1 MLRPAVASTL
11 LLSAS
16 VVTLA
21 APASAAPQK
30 TINLAGEWKYLPY
43 DGEGNMGAESIDD
56 AGWPTMAL
64 PSNWYLMGSKAY
76 PPKARA
82 AARIIEPGSPADLP
96 TPPKDL
102 GLDYEG
108 TVWFRKTITWDGA
121 AGVPVLDL
129 DMVDYYAEVFVN
141 GASVGKHEG
150 YFQRW
155 SVDLAGA
162 LRKGKNLL
170 AVKVSA
176 PALAFDLAQQYPVSW
191 PKQQNQIKGIFGY
204 HDTRPGATSVRGQE
218 RGTGGILRGLGLR
231 VSPGVDLVELKVTPL
246 DVSPASA
253 RLVVE
258 AVTRNWGKKTV
269 DATLAGTFHAKNF
282 TWAGRLGVS
291 FAVKAEP
298 GLSRSVGEV
307 KLEKPALWWSWD
319 YGKPNLY
326 TLDAELTT
334 KEAAP
339 EAAKPGK
346 TGAKP
351 AAKAAPAVLD
361 AKLVTFGVRSIARDG
376 EWVVRLNGQRI
387 YARGSNYIAT
397 QWLSQADRAFYEKD
411 MRLVTSANLNS
422 LRVHAHLERPEL
434 YDVAD
439 ELGVMIWQDFP
450 LQWGYTDD
458 PAFHAEAKRQ
468 AVDMI
473 DRYYDHPSIIVWCMH
488 NESPHSMSWMKKKD
502 PQQNAKL
509 DEELLAVAK
518 QSDPARIPHS
528 DSGAGDGHS
537 YTGWYVFQI
546 GDLVKDMPNERYITE
561 FGAEGLPALETL
573 KAMFDGDTLWPD
585 SPLDWEAWKFADFQ
599 PDQTFNLAQVK
610 MGKTINEFI
619 AASQRYQ
626 ANLIRFQTEVFRR
639 AKWTRTTG
647 LYQFMFVDDWPSIT
661 WSVVDYYRRPKLAY
675 ATLRDSMQR
684 LLPSVE
690 YDIHN
695 AEGPISLW
703 VVNDHLQPVPKA
715 TVKWKITD
723 PRGGGKPVVRSVAV
737 DIPADGV
744 IKATDLGALPRIGAG
759 TARLDVWIE
768 DEHGQFLARSS
779 LSGDDYVIR
788 K

>member
-1 MLRPAVASTL
+1 MLRLALALPLLALLCLATAPAVA
-11 LLSAS
+11 
-16 VVTLA
+16 
-21 APASAAPQK
+21 APPK
-30 TINLAGEWKYLPY
+30 TVNLAGDWKYLPY
-43 DGEGNMGAESIDD
+43 DGEGNMAAECIDD
-56 AGWPTMAL
+56 SGWPTMAL
-64 PSNWYLMGSKAY
+64 PTSWYLMGGKSY
-76 PPKARA
+76 PSKARA
-82 AARIIEPGSPADLP
+82 TARVMDPGSPADLP
-96 TPPKDL
+96 APPKDV
-102 GLDYEG
+102 GFDYEG
-108 TVWFRKTITWDGA
+108 TVWFRKTLTWDGA
-121 AGVPVLDL
+121 SGWAVPVLDL

-155 SVDLAGA
+155 SVDLTGA
-162 LRKGKNLL
+162 LRKGKNVL

-176 PALAFDLAQQYPVSW
+176 PALTFDLAQQFPVSW
-191 PKQQNQIKGIFGY
+191 PKQQNQIKGVFGY
-204 HDTRPGATSVRGQE
+204 HDTRPGATSLRGQE

-231 VSPGVDLVELKVTPL
+231 ASSGVDLVELKVTPL
-246 DVSPASA
+246 DVSEASA

-269 DATLAGTFHAKNF
+269 EATLAGTIRAKNF
-282 TWAGRLGVS
+282 SSTARLPVS
-291 FAVKAEP
+291 FAVKAAP

-307 KLEKPALWWSWD
+307 KIDKPALWWSWD

-326 TLDAELTT
+326 TLDAALT
-334 KEAAP
+334 
-339 EAAKPGK
+339 AKGPGASALDEK
-346 TGAKP
+346 T
-351 AAKAAPAVLD
+351 VN
-361 AKLVTFGVRSIARDG
+361 FGVRSITRDDQ
-376 EWVVRLNGQRI
+376 WVVRLNGQRI
-387 YARGSNYIAT
+387 YARGSNYIST
-397 QWLSQADRAFYEKD
+397 QWLSQADRAFYERDIK
-411 MRLVTSANLNS
+411 LVLGANLNS
-422 LRVHAHLERPEL
+422 LRVHAHLERPEF

-439 ELGVMIWQDFP
+439 EMGVMIWQDFP
-450 LQWGYTDD
+450 LQWGYTDE

-518 QSDPARIPHS
+518 QNDPARIPHS

-546 GDLVKDMPNERYITE
+546 GDLVHGMPKERYITE
-561 FGAEGLPALETL
+561 FGAEGLPGAETL

-585 SPLDWEAWKFADFQ
+585 TPLDWEAWKFADFQ
-599 PDQTFNLAQVK
+599 PDQTFNLAKVK
-610 MGKTINEFI
+610 QGKTLAEFI
-619 AASQRYQ
+619 ASSQRYQ

-639 AKWTRTTG
+639 AKWTTNTG

-690 YDIHN
+690 YDIHK
-695 AEGPISLW
+695 ADGPISLW

-715 TVKWKITD
+715 VVKWKITD
-723 PRGGGKPVVRSVAV
+723 PKSGSKPVVRSVTV

-744 IKATDLGALPRIGAG
+744 IKATDLGALPRIGGG

-768 DEHGQFLARSS
+768 DDHGQFLARSS
-779 LSGDDYVIR
+779 LTGDDYVIR

>member
-1 MLRPAVASTL
+1 MRRPLLAFSLFASL
-11 LLSAS
+11 F
-16 VVTLA
+16 VLA
-21 APASAAPQK
+21 APGSAAPRP
-30 TINLAGEWKYLPY
+30 TVNLAGEWKYLPY
-43 DGEGNMGAESIDD
+43 DGAGNMAAPSIDD
-56 AGWPTMAL
+56 AGWPVMTL
-64 PSNWYLMGSKAY
+64 PTSWYLMGSKSH
-76 PPKARA
+76 PSKARA
-82 AARIIEPGSPADLP
+82 TARIMDPGSPADLP
-96 TPPKDL
+96 APPKDV
-102 GLDYEG
+102 GFDYEG

-121 AGVPVLDL
+121 GNGAWAQPVLDL

-141 GASVGKHEG
+141 GVSVGKHEG

-155 SVDLAGA
+155 SVDLASA
-162 LRKGKNLL
+162 LRKGKNVL

-176 PALAFDLAQQYPVSW
+176 PALAFDLAQQFPISW

-204 HDTRPGATSVRGQE
+204 HDTRPGATSLRGQE
-218 RGTGGILRGLGLR
+218 RGTGGILRGVGLR
-231 VSPGVDLVELKVTPL
+231 ASSGVDLVELKVTPL

-258 AVTRNWGKKTV
+258 AVTRNWGNKPFAAALT
-269 DATLAGTFHAKNF
+269 GTIRSKNF
-282 TWAGRLGVS
+282 AWTGKLPITFLVHA
-291 FAVKAEP
+291 AP

-307 KLEKPALWWSWD
+307 KIEKPALWWSWD

-326 TLDAELTT
+326 TLDAELI
-334 KEAAP
+334 P
-339 EAAKPGK
+339 MVSRGKPSPGD
-346 TGAKP
+346 
-351 AAKAAPAVLD
+351 KAAPTSTLD
-361 AKLVTFGVRSIARDG
+361 SKVVTFGVRSIARDDQ
-376 EWVVRLNGQRI
+376 WVVRLNGQRV
-387 YARGSNYIAT
+387 YARGSNYIST
-397 QWLSQADRAFYEKD
+397 QWLSQADREFYEKD
-411 MRLVTSANLNS
+411 LKLAVGANLNS
-422 LRVHAHLERPEL
+422 LRVHAHIERPEF

-450 LQWGYTDD
+450 LQWGYSDE
-458 PAFHAEAKRQ
+458 PSFHDEAKRQ
-468 AVDMI
+468 ALDMI
-473 DRYYDHPSIIVWCMH
+473 ERYYDHPSIIVWCMH

-502 PQQNAKL
+502 NQQNAKL

-546 GDLVKDMPNERYITE
+546 GDLVKDLPKERYITE

-573 KAMFDGDTLWPD
+573 KAMFDDATLWPD
-585 SPLDWEAWKFADFQ
+585 TPLDWEAWKFADFQ
-599 PDQTFNLAQVK
+599 PDQEFNTAKVK

-639 AKWTRTTG
+639 AKWTKSTG

-684 LLPSVE
+684 LLPSIE
-690 YDIHN
+690 YDIHK
-695 AEGPISLW
+695 ADGPVALW
-703 VVNDHLQPVPKA
+703 VVNDHLQGVPKA
-715 TVKWKITD
+715 VVKWKLTD
-723 PRGGGKPVVRSVAV
+723 PRSGSKPVVRSREV

-744 IKATDLGALPRIGAG
+744 IKVTDLGALPRIGGG

-779 LSGDDYVIR
+779 LSGEDYVIR

>member
-1 MLRPAVASTL
+1 MLRRALAITL
-11 LLSAS
+11 LAL
-16 VVTLA
+16 VCHPPA
-21 APASAAPQK
+21 ATAAPQR

-43 DGEGNMGAESIDD
+43 EGEGNMGVESIDD
-56 AGWPTMAL
+56 SGWPTMAL
-64 PSNWYLMGSKAY
+64 PTNWYLMGSKAY

-82 AARIIEPGSPADLP
+82 KPRIIEPGSPADLP
-96 TPPKDL
+96 APPKDV
-102 GLDYEG
+102 GFDYEG
-108 TVWFRKTITWDGA
+108 TVWFRRTVEWDGG

-141 GASVGKHEG
+141 GKSVGKHEG

-155 SVDLAGA
+155 SVDVSGA
-162 LRKGKNLL
+162 LRKGKNLV

-176 PALAFDLAQQYPVSW
+176 PALVFDLAQQFPVSW
-191 PKQQNQIKGIFGY
+191 PKQQNQIKGIFAY
-204 HDTRPGATSVRGQE
+204 HDTRPGATSIRGQE
-218 RGTGGILRGLGLR
+218 RGTGGILRGVALR

-246 DVSPASA
+246 EVSAASA

-269 DATLAGTFHAKNF
+269 DAALTGTIRAKNF
-282 TWAGRLGVS
+282 PSTARLPVTFS
-291 FAVKAEP
+291 VKAEP
-298 GLSRSVGEV
+298 GLSRSAGEV
-307 KLEKPALWWSWD
+307 KIEKPALWWSWD

-326 TLDAELTT
+326 TLDAELQ
-334 KEAAP
+334 
-339 EAAKPGK
+339 AKPVGK
-346 TGAKP
+346 SPP
-351 AAKAAPAVLD
+351 AALD
-361 AKLVTFGVRSIARDG
+361 ARVVTFGVRSIARDDQ
-376 EWVVRLNGQRI
+376 WVVRLNGQRI
-387 YARGSNYIAT
+387 YARGSNYIST

-411 MRLVTSANLNS
+411 MKLVVGANLNS
-422 LRVHAHLERPEL
+422 LRVHAHLERPEF

-450 LQWGYTDD
+450 LQWGYTDE
-458 PAFHAEAKRQ
+458 PVFHEEARRQ
-468 AVDMI
+468 AADMI
-473 DRYYDHPSIIVWCMH
+473 ERYYDHPSIIVWCMH

-509 DEELLAVAK
+509 DEELLEIAK
-518 QSDPARIPHS
+518 KSDPARIPHS

-537 YTGWYVFQI
+537 YTGWYVYQI
-546 GDLVKDMPNERYITE
+546 GDLVRDMPKERYITE

-585 SPLDWEAWKFADFQ
+585 TPFDWEAWKYADFQ
-599 PDQTFNLAQVK
+599 PDQEFNLAQVK

-639 AKWTRTTG
+639 KKWLSSTG

-675 ATLRDSMQR
+675 ASLRDSMQR

-690 YDIHN
+690 YDIHK
-695 AEGPISLW
+695 AEGPIAIW

-715 TVKWKITD
+715 VVKWKITD
-723 PRGGGKPVVRSVAV
+723 PQSGNKPVVRSVTV
-737 DIPADGV
+737 DIPADAV

-768 DEHGQFLARSS
+768 DQHGQFLARSS